1 LEKGVYYIK
10 IVTVFLTGFLFSLQK
25 NFAQSPTVKT
35 TVDKNEIIIGQRIH
49 FKVATSMPDNTYRLS
64 WFSVPDSFG
73 NFVPIIKEKID
84 SSYSNGNLNFS
95 QQIIITSFD
104 SGRQIIP
111 PLPLSV
117 SMLDGDSTF
126 TIYTDSIPINVGYS
140 PADSVLPF
148 HDIKNIIEVHKTFR
162 WWIWA
167 LIALAVIIAGLLIYY
182 FIRKE
187 KKKKSTEIFESKI
200 PPFEEAMM
208 LFDELQKENLIEKQ
222 EYKEYHTRLS
232 DIFKRYLSRKNN
244 INQMYLT
251 TDELL
256 INLSQMDLPKEK
268 IATFASSL
276 RMGNAVKFARFI
288 PADFENQKCLSEI
301 KEMIVSIHNME
312 TETPE
317 NKNGI

>member
-1 LEKGVYYIK
+1 
-10 IVTVFLTGFLFSLQK
+10 
-25 NFAQSPTVKT
+25 
-35 TVDKNEIIIGQRIH
+35 
-49 FKVATSMPDNTYRLS
+49 MPDNTYRLG

-73 NFVPIIKEKID
+73 NFVPVIKEKID

-117 SMLDGDSTF
+117 STLDGDSTF

-148 HDIKNIIEVHKTFR
+148 HDIKNIIEVHKTFQ

-167 LIALAVIIAGLLIYY
+167 LIALGVIILGLLIFY
-182 FIRKE
+182 FIRKAR
-187 KKKKSTEIFESKI
+187 KKKSDEIFESKI
-200 PPFEEAMM
+200 PPFEEAMQ
-208 LFDELQKENLIEKQ
+208 LLDELQNENFIEKQ

-256 INLSQMDLPKEK
+256 IELNQMNLPKDK
-268 IATFASSL
+268 IGNFASCL

-288 PADFENQKCLSEI
+288 PAGFENQKCFSEI
-301 KEMIVSIHNME
+301 KEMNCLSWITRIN
-312 TETPE
+312 
-317 NKNGI
+317 

>member
-1 LEKGVYYIK
+1 MEKGVYYIK
-10 IVTVFLTGFLFSLQK
+10 IIFLTGILFSMQRT
-25 NFAQSPTVKT
+25 FAQSPTVKT
-35 TVDKNEIIIGQRIH
+35 TVNKNDILIGQQIH
-49 FKVATSMPDNTYRLS
+49 FKVATSMPDNTYRLG

-104 SGRQIIP
+104 SGRQVIP

-148 HDIKNIIEVHKTFR
+148 HDIKNIIEVHKTFH

-167 LIALAVIIAGLLIYY
+167 LIALGVIILGLLVFY
-182 FIRKE
+182 FIRKA

-200 PPFEEAMM
+200 PPFEEAMQ
-208 LFDELQKENLIEKQ
+208 LLDELQNENLIEKQ
-222 EYKEYHTRLS
+222 EYKEYHARLS
-232 DIFKRYLSRKNN
+232 DIFKRFLSRKNN

-256 INLSQMDLPKEK
+256 IKLNQMDLPKEK
-268 IATFASSL
+268 IGNFASCL

-288 PADFENQKCLSEI
+288 PADFENQKCFSEI
-301 KEMIVSIHNME
+301 KEMIVNIHNME
-312 TETPE
+312 TRE
-317 NKNGI
+317 NKDGI

>member
-1 LEKGVYYIK
+1 MEKGIYYIK
-10 IVTVFLTGFLFSLQK
+10 IIFLTGILFSLQRT
-25 NFAQSPTVKT
+25 FAQSPTVKT
-35 TVDKNEIIIGQRIH
+35 TVDKNDILIGQQIH
-49 FKVATSMPDNTYRLS
+49 FKVATSMPDNTYRLG

-73 NFVPIIKEKID
+73 NFVPVIKEKID

-126 TIYTDSIPINVGYS
+126 TVYTDSIPINVGYS

-148 HDIKNIIEVHKTFR
+148 HDIKNIIEVHKTFQ

-167 LIALAVIIAGLLIYY
+167 LIALAVIIVALIIVYL
-182 FIRKE
+182 IRKAR
-187 KKKKSTEIFESKI
+187 KKKSAEIFESKI
-200 PPFEEAMM
+200 PPFEEAMQ
-208 LFDELQKENLIEKQ
+208 LLDELQNENLIEKQ

-232 DIFKRYLSRKNN
+232 DIFKRFLSRKNN

-256 INLSQMDLPKEK
+256 IELNQDLSKEK

-288 PADFENQKCLSEI
+288 PADFENQKCFSEI
-301 KEMIVSIHNME
+301 KEMIVNIHNME
-312 TETPE
+312 TRE
-317 NKNGI
+317 NKDGI

>member
-1 LEKGVYYIK
+1 MEKGVYYIK
-10 IVTVFLTGFLFSLQK
+10 IIFLTGILFSMQRT
-25 NFAQSPTVKT
+25 FAQSPTVKT
-35 TVDKNEIIIGQRIH
+35 TVDKNDILIGQQIH
-49 FKVATSMPDNTYRLS
+49 FKVATSMPDNTYRLG

-104 SGRQIIP
+104 SGRQVIP

-148 HDIKNIIEVHKTFR
+148 HDIKNIIEVHKTFH

-167 LIALAVIIAGLLIYY
+167 LIALGVIILGLLVFY
-182 FIRKE
+182 FIRKA

-200 PPFEEAMM
+200 PPFEEAMQ
-208 LFDELQKENLIEKQ
+208 LLDELQNENLIEKQ
-222 EYKEYHTRLS
+222 EYKEYHARLS
-232 DIFKRYLSRKNN
+232 DIFKRFLSRKNN

-256 INLSQMDLPKEK
+256 IKLNQMDLPKEK
-268 IATFASSL
+268 IGNFASCL

-288 PADFENQKCLSEI
+288 PADFENQKCFSEI
-301 KEMIVSIHNME
+301 KEMIVNIHNME
-312 TETPE
+312 TRE
-317 NKNGI
+317 NKDGI

>member
-10 IVTVFLTGFLFSLQK
+10 FVFLTGLLFSLQRT
-25 NFAQSPTVKT
+25 FAQSPTVKT
-35 TVDKNEIIIGQRIH
+35 TVDKNDILIGQRIH
-49 FKVATSMPDNTYRLS
+49 FKVATSMPDNTYRLG

-84 SSYSNGNLNFS
+84 SSYLNGNLNFS

-117 SMLDGDSTF
+117 STLDGDSTF
-126 TIYTDSIPINVGYS
+126 TIYTDSIPVNVGYS

-148 HDIKNIIEVHKTFR
+148 HDIKNIIEVHKAFQ

-167 LIALAVIIAGLLIYY
+167 LIALGIIILGLVIFY
-182 FIRKE
+182 FIRKAR
-187 KKKKSTEIFESKI
+187 KKKSDEIFESKI
-200 PPFEEAMM
+200 PPFEEAMQ
-208 LFDELQKENLIEKQ
+208 LLDELQNENLIEKQ
-222 EYKEYHTRLS
+222 EYKEYHARLS
-232 DIFKRYLSRKNN
+232 DIFKRFLSRKNN
-244 INQMYLT
+244 VNQMYLT

-256 INLSQMDLPKEK
+256 IELNQMDLPKEK
-268 IATFASSL
+268 IGNFASCL

-288 PADFENQKCLSEI
+288 PADFENQKCFSEI
-301 KEMIVSIHNME
+301 KEMIVNIHNME
-312 TETPE
+312 TRE
-317 NKNGI
+317 NKDGI